1 MGSILQTKQWADF
14 KKNFGFEIISSDNLF
29 VYKKELPFRKNF
41 LYVPEVSSSQINGN
55 QIEQLK
61 GLAKNHNSIFLRL
74 ELIDRYGDNANKILL
89 SMGFKQAF
97 EQVQPKWRQIV
108 DLTPTRGTILSQ
120 MKQKGRYN
128 VKLAERKGVQI
139 RKISLKEFGDKE
151 KLFVNQFFEIYNQTV
166 KREGIGGRSRDYFF
180 KMAKAFEQT
189 DYLWVYIAF
198 YENKPLAA
206 ALISVYE
213 SVASY
218 LYGGSSSEN
227 REVMAPYLMHWQ
239 IMIDAKEKGSQI
251 YDLIGRSKPDNL
263 NSKWAGITRF
273 KEQFGG
279 QAVEILGSY
288 DFINNKFAY
297 QVFKLIEKR
306 RRREA

>member
-14 KKNFGFEIISSDNLF
+14 KKSFGFEIISSDNLF
-29 VYKKELPFRKNF
+29 VHKKQLPFGKNF
-41 LYVPEVSSSQINGN
+41 LYVPEVSSSQISGN
-55 QIEQLK
+55 QVEQLK
-61 GLAKNHNSIFLRL
+61 SMAKQHNSIFLRL

-89 SMGFKQAF
+89 SMGFKKSF

-128 VKLAERKGVQI
+128 VKLAQRKGVQI
-139 RKISLKEFGDKE
+139 KRVSLKEFGEKE
-151 KLFVNQFFEIYNQTV
+151 KIVLDQFFEIYNQTV
-166 KREGIGGRSRDYFF
+166 KREGIGGRSREYFVE
-180 KMAKAFEQT
+180 MAKSFEQT
-189 DYLWVYIAF
+189 EYLWVYIAYF
-198 YENKPLAA
+198 ENKPLSA
-206 ALISVYE
+206 ALISMYDG
-213 SVASY
+213 VASY
-218 LYGGSSSEN
+218 LYGGSSSQN

-239 IMIDAKEKGSQI
+239 IIVDAKEEGAKL
-251 YDLIGRSKPDNL
+251 YDLIGRSAPDNPG
-263 NSKWAGITRF
+263 SKWAGITRF

-288 DFINNKFAY
+288 DFINSKFAY

-306 RRREA
+306 RRSEA